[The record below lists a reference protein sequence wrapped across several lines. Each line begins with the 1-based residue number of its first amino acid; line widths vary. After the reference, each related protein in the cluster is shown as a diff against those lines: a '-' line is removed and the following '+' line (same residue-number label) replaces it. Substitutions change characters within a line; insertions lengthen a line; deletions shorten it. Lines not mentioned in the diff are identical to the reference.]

1 LPKVKEYY
9 NKFKDKL
16 LDYDFRES
24 LKRDFSEKE
33 ILDMYRDYKNG
44 LNNAKNIQ
52 IQSMAAHIV
61 NKSALLV
68 NREFI
73 KKGIKGLVVAQI
85 HDQLIFK
92 VENSRKEEALS
103 IVQDIMENS
112 TKLSIALKAPPELSK
127 NWQEGH

>member
-1 LPKVKEYY
+1 
-9 NKFKDKL
+9 
-16 LDYDFRES
+16 
-24 LKRDFSEKE
+24 
-33 ILDMYRDYKNG
+33 MYRDYKNG

-73 KKGIKGLVVAQI
+73 KRGIKGLVVAQI

-92 VENSRKEEALS
+92 VENSRKDEALS

-112 TKLSIALKAPPELSK
+112 TKLSIDLKAPPELSK